1 MSGWVDTLLVLIVLT
16 NLKLLGS
23 SRLGGCI
30 RVVAVQ
36 GVLMGGLPLLAGD
49 GASARSL
56 LFSVVA
62 VGLKGIVFP
71 WLLLRA
77 LREAKVQ
84 REVQP
89 FLGYS
94 ASMLLG
100 CAVLGI
106 SLWASARLPLPAAV
120 RSSLL
125 APVALATMLTGL
137 LVVVSRSKAITQVLG
152 YLVFENGIYAFGVG
166 IAPDAPLL
174 VELGVLLD
182 VFVAVFVMGITI
194 FHINREFDDIGTE
207 QLSALRDWRPGP
219 GAGRAAGG
227 TEGPAHTD
235 A

>member
-1 MSGWVDTLLVLIVLT
+1 VTGWLETLLVLIVLT

-30 RVVAVQ
+30 RVVAAQ
-36 GVLMGGLPLLAGD
+36 GILLGGLPLLAG
-49 GASARSL
+49 GEFLSPRALLLSA
-56 LFSVVA
+56 VG
-62 VGLKGIVFP
+62 VGLKGIAFP
-71 WLLLRA
+71 WLLSRA

-89 FLGYS
+89 FLGYT

-100 CAVLGI
+100 GGALGI
-106 SLWASARLPLPAAV
+106 SLWAASRLPLPPAV

-125 APVALATMLTGL
+125 VPVALATMLTGL
-137 LVVVSRSKAITQVLG
+137 LVIVSRSKAISQVLG

-166 IAPDAPLL
+166 IAPSAPVL

-207 QLSALRDWRPGP
+207 RLSALRDWRPAP
-219 GAGRAAGG
+219 AAGRG
-227 TEGPAHTD
+227 EDPARRR
-235 A
+235 

>member
-1 MSGWVDTLLVLIVLT
+1 
-16 NLKLLGS
+16 
-23 SRLGGCI
+23 
-30 RVVAVQ
+30 VAVQ

-49 GASARSL
+49 GISARSL
-56 LFSVVA
+56 LLSAAGVA
-62 VGLKGIVFP
+62 LKGIVFP

-100 CAVLGI
+100 CAALGI
-106 SLWASARLPLPAAV
+106 ALWAASRLPPPPAV

-125 APVALATMLTGL
+125 VPIALATMLTGL
-137 LVVVSRSKAITQVLG
+137 IVVVSRNKAITQVLG

-194 FHINREFDDIGTE
+194 FHINREFDDIDTE
-207 QLSALRDWRPGP
+207 RLSALRDWRPPP
-219 GAGRAAGG
+219 GWRAAERSGG
-227 TEGPAHTD
+227 RPPA
-235 A
+235 

>member
-1 MSGWVDTLLVLIVLT
+1 MTGWLDTLLVLIVLT

-30 RVVAVQ
+30 RVVAAQ
-36 GVLMGGLPLLAGD
+36 GILLGGLPLLSGGEHVSPRALLLSAAG
-49 GASARSL
+49 
-56 LFSVVA
+56 

-71 WLLLRA
+71 WLLSRA

-89 FLGYS
+89 FLGYT

-100 CAVLGI
+100 GGALGVA
-106 SLWASARLPLPAAV
+106 LWAGSRLPLPPSV

-125 APVALATMLTGL
+125 VPVALATMLTGL
-137 LVVVSRSKAITQVLG
+137 LVIVSRSKAITQVLG

-166 IAPDAPLL
+166 IAPDAPVL
-174 VELGVLLD
+174 VELGILLD

-194 FHINREFDDIGTE
+194 FHISREFDDIDTE
-207 QLSALRDWRPGP
+207 RLSTLRDWRPGP
-219 GAGRAAGG
+219 GAGRGEEVTG
-227 TEGPAHTD
+227 RG
-235 A
+235 

>member
-1 MSGWVDTLLVLIVLT
+1 VLT

-30 RVVAVQ
+30 RAVAVQ
-36 GVLMGGLPLLAGD
+36 GVLLGGLPLLAGG
-49 GASARSL
+49 GAPSWRAVL
-56 LFSVVA
+56 LSTA
-62 VGLKGIVFP
+62 GIGLKGIVFP
-71 WLLLRA
+71 ALLSRA

-89 FLGYS
+89 FVGYT
-94 ASMLLG
+94 ASLLLG
-100 CAVLGI
+100 GAALGI
-106 SLWASARLPLPAAV
+106 SIWAGSRLPPPPAV

-125 APVALATMLTGL
+125 VPVALATILTGL
-137 LVVVSRSKAITQVLG
+137 LVIVSRSKAITQVLG

-166 IAPDAPLL
+166 IAPDAPVL

-207 QLSALRDWRPGP
+207 RLSALRDWRPAP
-219 GAGRAAGG
+219 GARRGERTA
-227 TEGPAHTD
+227 ERW
-235 A
+235 